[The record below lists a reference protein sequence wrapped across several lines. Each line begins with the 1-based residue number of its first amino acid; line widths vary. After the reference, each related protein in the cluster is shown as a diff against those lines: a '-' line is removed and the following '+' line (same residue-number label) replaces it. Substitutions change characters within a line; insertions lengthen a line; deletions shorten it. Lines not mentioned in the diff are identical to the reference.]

1 MFCNMLLI
9 LFHIYL
15 PVDKPELMAVGQFHR
30 WNFRYRPTQILSKV
44 TNNHKKKA
52 FGSEAKCF
60 LLWLFTLPT
69 VPIGRRHRHPFLY
82 IFVIYNKSDDP
93 AEMWHYILLW
103 SYRDGSSSISNS
115 PNYKYARSASYSR
128 LMNFPLLP
136 NQNIHFGGKRRQELL
151 FE

>member
-60 LLWLFTLPT
+60 LFVVIYFADCPHREKASASLP
-69 VPIGRRHRHPFLY
+69 LY
-82 IFVIYNKSDDP
+82 IRHIQQSDDP
-93 AEMWHYILLW
+93 CGDVTLY
-103 SYRDGSSSISNS
+103 SSL
-115 PNYKYARSASYSR
+115 KLSR
-128 LMNFPLLP
+128 RKFFNFK
-136 NQNIHFGGKRRQELL
+136 FSEL
-151 FE
+151 

>member
-30 WNFRYRPTQILSKV
+30 WNFRYRPIQILSKV

-60 LLWLFTLPT
+60 LFVVIYFADCPHREKASASLP
-69 VPIGRRHRHPFLY
+69 LY
-82 IFVIYNKSDDP
+82 IRHIQLSDDP
-93 AEMWHYILLW
+93 AEM
-103 SYRDGSSSISNS
+103 
-115 PNYKYARSASYSR
+115 
-128 LMNFPLLP
+128 
-136 NQNIHFGGKRRQELL
+136 
-151 FE
+151 